1 MKYRVVVSILLV
13 ALLGGLAAIFER
25 PANTAPTQSQG
36 GADDAALKSL
46 TIN

>member
-1 MKYRVVVSILLV
+1 MKYRIVVSILLV
-13 ALLGGLAAIFER
+13 ALLGGLAVIFER
-25 PANTAPTQSQG
+25 PSTPAPQQSQG